1 MRQKSRLYR
10 PVFYLMLMEMA
21 AVSLAALYFDI
32 TFFYTVVA
40 ISLIS
45 LGLTLFYI
53 VRADRE
59 VDRFVA
65 QLGDQISKMQT
76 DTLVSLPMPV
86 MVADD
91 KGELLWYNDC
101 CRTKLFY
108 DGERFGH
115 PISEILGEINGGEA
129 DSFSIEFKD
138 RSYTVYSARGMRDNS
153 KNADVETERAMFI
166 YYLCDDTD
174 LKRDAEQ
181 YWASR
186 PSMLAIMIDSLDEAL
201 QDAKENE
208 RSQLMAQ
215 VEYVIEQF
223 VGDHDGFVI
232 KTDRD
237 RFFAVIEER
246 HMPGIVEKRFA
257 LLDRVRA
264 LSSVD
269 KIPVTLS
276 IGVARNVASYPEGEQ
291 AARQALDM
299 AQGRGG
305 DQAAVKTP
313 NGYDFYGG
321 VSKGIEKRTKVKT
334 RIVATALAELIDSS
348 SNVIIMGH
356 KFADL
361 DSLGAAVGLLRPIRQ
376 MGKHAVI
383 AINRSRNLVKTLIDR
398 LEKNGYENSFL
409 DPFDIMNT
417 ITPNTLLIIVDT
429 HLEHVLESVELYRAC
444 KNVAIIDHHRRMV
457 GYIDNAVIFYH
468 EPYASSAS
476 EMVTELIQYF
486 GDKHRITRAEAE
498 ALLAGIMLD
507 TRNFVIRTGVR
518 TFEAA
523 AYLRRQGADTVE
535 VRKLFSSSMEF
546 YQRRARV
553 VSSAEI
559 YHRCAIATATA
570 MNENIKLV
578 APQAADELLNISDV
592 DASFVLYEYDDG
604 ISISARSMGKMNVQV
619 IMETLGGGGHQTM
632 AATQI
637 PTISMEDARQK
648 LLEAIEEYTQQ
659 NHIA

>member
-1 MRQKSRLYR
+1 MRQKNRLYR
-10 PVFYLMLMEMA
+10 PVFYLLLVA
-21 AVSLAALYFDI
+21 LASVCIAALYFHI
-32 TFFYTVVA
+32 TCFYIVA
-40 ISLIS
+40 SISALS
-45 LGLTLFYI
+45 LGLALVYLL
-53 VRADRE
+53 RADRE
-59 VDRFVA
+59 IDRFVE
-65 QLGDQISKMQT
+65 QIGEDIGKMQA

-86 MVADD
+86 LVADD

-101 CRTKLFY
+101 CREHLFPDCEWY
-108 DGERFGH
+108 GRA
-115 PISEILGEINGGEA
+115 ISEIIGEGRESEN
-129 DSFSIEFKD
+129 SFSLEFKGH
-138 RSYTVYSARGMRDNS
+138 SYTVYSAHNTHGGDDGFVLDSDRS
-153 KNADVETERAMFI
+153 LHV

-174 LKRDAEQ
+174 LKHDASQ
-181 YWASR
+181 YWESR
-186 PSMLAIMIDSLDEAL
+186 PSIFAIMIDSLDEAL

-208 RSQLMAQ
+208 RSQLVAQ
-215 VEYVIEQF
+215 IEYVIEQF
-223 VGDHDGFVI
+223 VSDYNGFVI

-237 RFFAVIEER
+237 RFFAIIEER
-246 HMPGIVEKRFA
+246 HMHRIVEKRFA

-264 LSSVD
+264 LSNVD

-276 IGVARNVASYPEGEQ
+276 IGVARNVESYPEGEQ

-334 RIVATALAELIDSS
+334 RIVATALTELIDSS

-361 DSLGAAVGLLRPIRQ
+361 DCLGAAVGLLRSIHQ
-376 MGKHAVI
+376 MGKPAVV
-383 AINRSRNLVKTLIDR
+383 AINRTRNLVKSLIDR
-398 LEKNGYENSFL
+398 LEKSGYENSFYN
-409 DPFDIMNT
+409 PSDIMDRVVQ
-417 ITPNTLLIIVDT
+417 NTLLIIVDT
-429 HLEHVLESVELYRAC
+429 HLEHVLESSELFRAC

-486 GDKHRITRAEAE
+486 GDKHRITRVEAE

-535 VRKLFSSSMEF
+535 VRKMFSSSMEL

-559 YHRCAIATATA
+559 YHRCALATATLIG
-570 MNENIKLV
+570 EDIKLV

-592 DASFVLYEYDDG
+592 DASFVIYEYDDG

-619 IMETLGGGGHQTM
+619 IMEALGGGGHQTM
-632 AATQI
+632 AATQMQG
-637 PTISMEDARQK
+637 ISMEDARQK
-648 LLEAIEEYTQQ
+648 LLEAIEEYASQ
-659 NHIA
+659 NQGE

>member
-1 MRQKSRLYR
+1 MRQKNRLYR
-10 PVFYLMLMEMA
+10 PVFYLMLFELA
-21 AVSLAALYFDI
+21 AVCLAALYFHI
-32 TFFYTVVA
+32 TYFYVVTA
-40 ISLIS
+40 ISLLT
-45 LGLTLFYI
+45 LGLALMYML
-53 VRADRE
+53 RADRDI
-59 VDRFVA
+59 DRFVA
-65 QLGDQISKMQT
+65 WIGGEIGKMQT

-86 MVADD
+86 LVAND
-91 KGELLWYNDC
+91 KGELLWYNDY
-101 CRTKLFY
+101 CRAHLFS
-108 DGERFGH
+108 DGDRYGVQ
-115 PISEILGEINGGEA
+115 IGDILGETSGES
-129 DSFSIEFKD
+129 DSFPVEFKG
-138 RSYTVYSARGMRDNS
+138 RSYTAYSVRSIRGKGPAQQDEH
-153 KNADVETERAMFI
+153 ALTV

-174 LKRDAEQ
+174 LKRDAAQ

-246 HMPGIVEKRFA
+246 HMPGIVEKRFV

-276 IGVARNVASYPEGEQ
+276 IGVARNVDSYPEGEQ

-334 RIVATALAELIDSS
+334 RIVATALAELIESS

-376 MGKHAVI
+376 MGKPAVI
-383 AINRSRNLVKTLIDR
+383 AINRARNLVGTLLER

-409 DPFDIMNT
+409 NPFDIMDT

-429 HLEHVLESVELYRAC
+429 HLEHVLESSELYRAC

-486 GDKHRITRAEAE
+486 GDRQRITRVEAE

-546 YQRRARV
+546 YQQRSRV

-559 YHRCAIATATA
+559 YHRCAIAAVTA
-570 MNENIKLV
+570 MGENIKLV
-578 APQAADELLNISDV
+578 APQAADELLNISGV

-604 ISISARSMGKMNVQV
+604 ITISARSMGKLNVQV
-619 IMETLGGGGHQTM
+619 IMEALGGGGHQTM

-637 PTISMEDARQK
+637 PAISMEDARQK
-648 LLEAIEEYTQQ
+648 LLEAIEEYSQQ
-659 NHIA
+659 NHIS

>member
-1 MRQKSRLYR
+1 MRQKNRLYR
-10 PVFYLMLMEMA
+10 PVFYLMLFELA
-21 AVSLAALYFDI
+21 AVCLAALYFHI
-32 TFFYTVVA
+32 TCFYVVTA
-40 ISLIS
+40 ISLAT
-45 LGLTLFYI
+45 LGLALLYML
-53 VRADRE
+53 RADRE
-59 VDRFVA
+59 IDRFVTRI
-65 QLGDQISKMQT
+65 GGEIGKMQT

-86 MVADD
+86 LVADD
-91 KGELLWYNDC
+91 KGELLWYNDY
-101 CRTKLFY
+101 CRTHLFP
-108 DGERFGH
+108 DGDRYGVQV
-115 PISEILGEINGGEA
+115 SEIFGEINGED
-129 DSFSIEFKD
+129 DSFSVEFKG
-138 RSYTVYSARGMRDNS
+138 RSYTAYSARSTRGKSPAAQDEH
-153 KNADVETERAMFI
+153 ALTV

-174 LKRDAEQ
+174 LKRDAAQ

-223 VGDHDGFVI
+223 VGDYDGFVV

-246 HMPGIVEKRFA
+246 HMPGIVEKRFV

-276 IGVARNVASYPEGEQ
+276 IGVARNVDSYPEGEQ

-334 RIVATALAELIDSS
+334 RIVATALAELIESS

-376 MGKHAVI
+376 MGKPAVV
-383 AINRSRNLVKTLIDR
+383 AINRTRNLVNTLIER

-409 DPFDIMNT
+409 NPFDIMDT

-429 HLEHVLESVELYRAC
+429 HLEHVLESSELYRAC

-476 EMVTELIQYF
+476 EMVTELIQYL
-486 GDKHRITRAEAE
+486 GDKQRITRVEAE

-546 YQRRARV
+546 YQQRARV

-559 YHRCAIATATA
+559 YHRCAIATAA
-570 MNENIKLV
+570 SAGENIKLV
-578 APQAADELLNISDV
+578 APQAADELLNISGV

-604 ISISARSMGKMNVQV
+604 ITISARSMGKLNVQV
-619 IMETLGGGGHQTM
+619 IMEALGGGGHQTM

-637 PTISMEDARQK
+637 SAISMEDARQK
-648 LLEAIEEYTQQ
+648 LLEAIEEYSQQ
-659 NHIA
+659 NHIS

>member
-1 MRQKSRLYR
+1 MRQKNRLYR
-10 PVFYLMLMEMA
+10 PVFYLMLVELA
-21 AVSLAALYFDI
+21 AVCLAALYFHI
-32 TFFYTVVA
+32 TCFYVVTA
-40 ISLIS
+40 ISLAT
-45 LGLTLFYI
+45 LGLAMLYM

-59 VDRFVA
+59 IDRFVA
-65 QLGDQISKMQT
+65 QIGEEIGKMQS

-86 MVADD
+86 LVADD
-91 KGELLWYNDC
+91 KGELLWYNNY
-101 CRTKLFY
+101 CRTHLFS
-108 DGERFGH
+108 DGDRYGAQVGD
-115 PISEILGEINGGEA
+115 ILGEASEEEER
-129 DSFSIEFKD
+129 FSIEFKG
-138 RSYTVYSARGMRDNS
+138 RSYTVYSVRSLRGKSPAMSD
-153 KNADVETERAMFI
+153 ERALI
-166 YYLCDDTD
+166 VYYLCDDTD
-174 LKRDAEQ
+174 LKRDAAQ

-223 VGDHDGFVI
+223 VGDYDGFVI

-276 IGVARNVASYPEGEQ
+276 IGVARNVDSYPEGEQ

-334 RIVATALAELIDSS
+334 RIVATALAELIESS
-348 SNVIIMGH
+348 SNVILMGH

-376 MGKHAVI
+376 MGKPAVV
-383 AINRSRNLVKTLIDR
+383 AINRTRNLVGTLIER

-409 DPFDIMNT
+409 NPFDLMDT

-429 HLEHVLESVELYRAC
+429 HLEHVLESSELYRAC

-476 EMVTELIQYF
+476 EMVTELIQYI
-486 GDKHRITRAEAE
+486 GDKQRITRVEAE

-535 VRKLFSSSMEF
+535 VRKLFSSSMDF
-546 YQRRARV
+546 YQQRARV

-559 YHRCAIATATA
+559 YHRCAIASAA
-570 MNENIKLV
+570 SIGENIKLI
-578 APQAADELLNISDV
+578 APQAADELLNISGV

-604 ISISARSMGKMNVQV
+604 ITISARSMGKLNVQV
-619 IMETLGGGGHQTM
+619 IMEALGGGGHQTM

-648 LLEAIEEYTQQ
+648 LFEAIEEYAQQ
-659 NHIA
+659 NHLS

>member
-1 MRQKSRLYR
+1 MRQKSKLYR
-10 PVFYLMLMEMA
+10 PVFYLMLLQLV
-21 AVSLAALYFDI
+21 AVGLAALYFHI
-32 TFFYTVVA
+32 TCFYVVTA
-40 ISLIS
+40 ISFVT
-45 LGLTLFYI
+45 LGLGLLYML
-53 VRADRE
+53 RADRE
-59 VDRFVA
+59 IDRFVV
-65 QLGDQISKMQT
+65 QMGERIGKMQS
-76 DTLVSLPMPV
+76 DTLAMLPMPV
-86 MVADD
+86 LVADD
-91 KGELLWYNDC
+91 KGELVWYNDC
-101 CRTKLFY
+101 ARAHLFS
-108 DGERFGH
+108 DGDRYGTQVND
-115 PISEILGEINGGEA
+115 ILGEPKSDSNG
-129 DSFSIEFKD
+129 FSITFKG
-138 RSYTVYSARGMRDNS
+138 RAYTVYSAWSTHDTDPLTPDTHPL
-153 KNADVETERAMFI
+153 AL

-174 LKRDAEQ
+174 LKRDAAQ

-186 PSMLAIMIDSLDEAL
+186 PSMLAIMIDSLDEVL

-208 RSQLMAQ
+208 RSQLTAQ
-215 VEYVIEQF
+215 IEYVIEQF
-223 VGDHDGFVI
+223 VGDYNGFVI

-246 HMPGIVEKRFA
+246 HMSDIVEHRFA

-276 IGVARNVASYPEGEQ
+276 IGVARNVGSYPEGEQ

-305 DQAAVKTP
+305 DQAALKTP

-334 RIVATALAELIDSS
+334 RIVATALAELIESS

-376 MGKHAVI
+376 MGKPAVV
-383 AINRSRNLVKTLIDR
+383 AINPTRNLVGALIDR
-398 LEKNGYENSFL
+398 LEKNGYENAF
-409 DPFDIMNT
+409 MNPPDLMDVV
-417 ITPNTLLIIVDT
+417 TPDTLLIIVDT
-429 HLEHVLESVELYRAC
+429 HLEHVLESPELYRAC

-457 GYIDNAVIFYH
+457 GYIDRAVIFYH
-468 EPYASSAS
+468 EPYASSTS
-476 EMVTELIQYF
+476 EMVTELIQYL
-486 GDKHRITRAEAE
+486 GDRQRITRVEAE

-535 VRKLFSSSMEF
+535 VRRLFSSSMEF
-546 YQRRARV
+546 YQQRARV

-559 YHRCAIATATA
+559 YHRCAIAPAA
-570 MNENIKLV
+570 SMGENIKLI
-578 APQAADELLNISDV
+578 APQAADELLNISGV

-604 ISISARSMGKMNVQV
+604 ITISARSMGKLNVQV
-619 IMETLGGGGHQTM
+619 IMEALGGGGHQTM
-632 AATQI
+632 AATQM
-637 PTISMEDARQK
+637 PAISMEDARQK
-648 LLEAIEEYTQQ
+648 LLEAIEEHAQPQ
-659 NHIA
+659 AG

>member
-1 MRQKSRLYR
+1 MRQKNRLYR
-10 PVFYLMLMEMA
+10 PVFYLMLFELA
-21 AVSLAALYFDI
+21 AVCLAALYFHI
-32 TFFYTVVA
+32 TCFYVVTA
-40 ISLIS
+40 ISLAT
-45 LGLTLFYI
+45 LGLALLYML
-53 VRADRE
+53 RADRE
-59 VDRFVA
+59 IDRFVTRI
-65 QLGDQISKMQT
+65 GGEIGKMQT

-86 MVADD
+86 LVADD
-91 KGELLWYNDC
+91 KGELLWYNDY
-101 CRTKLFY
+101 CRTHLFP
-108 DGERFGH
+108 DGDRYGAQV
-115 PISEILGEINGGEA
+115 SEILGEISGED
-129 DSFSIEFKD
+129 DSFSVEFKG
-138 RSYTVYSARGMRDNS
+138 RSYTAYSVRS
-153 KNADVETERAMFI
+153 TRAKSPAAQDEHALTV

-174 LKRDAEQ
+174 LKRDAAQ

-223 VGDHDGFVI
+223 VGDYDGFVV

-246 HMPGIVEKRFA
+246 HMPGIVEKRFV

-276 IGVARNVASYPEGEQ
+276 IGVARNVDSYPEGEH

-334 RIVATALAELIDSS
+334 RIVATALAELIESS

-376 MGKHAVI
+376 MGKPAVV
-383 AINRSRNLVKTLIDR
+383 AINRTRNLVNTLIER

-409 DPFDIMNT
+409 NPFDIMDT

-429 HLEHVLESVELYRAC
+429 HLEHVLESSELYRAC

-476 EMVTELIQYF
+476 EMVTELIQYL
-486 GDKHRITRAEAE
+486 GDKQRITRVEAE

-546 YQRRARV
+546 YQQRARV

-559 YHRCAIATATA
+559 YHRCAIATAA
-570 MNENIKLV
+570 SAGENIKLV
-578 APQAADELLNISDV
+578 APQAADELLNISGV

-604 ISISARSMGKMNVQV
+604 ITISARSMGKLNVQV
-619 IMETLGGGGHQTM
+619 IMEALGGGGHQTM

-637 PTISMEDARQK
+637 PAISMEDARQK
-648 LLEAIEEYTQQ
+648 LLEAIEEYSQQ
-659 NHIA
+659 NHIS

>member
-1 MRQKSRLYR
+1 MRQKNRLYR
-10 PVFYLMLMEMA
+10 PVFYLMLFELA
-21 AVSLAALYFDI
+21 AVCLAALYFHI
-32 TFFYTVVA
+32 TCFYVVTA
-40 ISLIS
+40 ISLAT
-45 LGLTLFYI
+45 LGLALLYML
-53 VRADRE
+53 RADRE
-59 VDRFVA
+59 IDRFVTRI
-65 QLGDQISKMQT
+65 GGEIGKMQT

-86 MVADD
+86 LVADD
-91 KGELLWYNDC
+91 KGELLWYNDY
-101 CRTKLFY
+101 CRTHLFP
-108 DGERFGH
+108 DGDRYGVQVSGIF
-115 PISEILGEINGGEA
+115 GEINGED
-129 DSFSIEFKD
+129 DSFSVEFKG
-138 RSYTVYSARGMRDNS
+138 RSYTAYSARSTRGKSPAAQDEH
-153 KNADVETERAMFI
+153 ALTV

-174 LKRDAEQ
+174 LKRDAAQ

-223 VGDHDGFVI
+223 VGDYDGFVV

-246 HMPGIVEKRFA
+246 HMPGIVEKRFV

-276 IGVARNVASYPEGEQ
+276 IGVARNVDSYPEGEQ

-334 RIVATALAELIDSS
+334 RIVATALAELIESS

-376 MGKHAVI
+376 MGKPAVV
-383 AINRSRNLVKTLIDR
+383 AINHTRNLVNTLIER
-398 LEKNGYENSFL
+398 LEKNGYENSL
-409 DPFDIMNT
+409 LNPFDIMDT

-429 HLEHVLESVELYRAC
+429 HLEHVLESSELYRAC

-476 EMVTELIQYF
+476 EMVTELIQYL
-486 GDKHRITRAEAE
+486 GDKQRITRVEAE

-546 YQRRARV
+546 YQQRARV

-559 YHRCAIATATA
+559 YHRCAIATAA
-570 MNENIKLV
+570 SAGENIKLV
-578 APQAADELLNISDV
+578 APQAADELLNISGV

-604 ISISARSMGKMNVQV
+604 ITISARSMGKLNVQV
-619 IMETLGGGGHQTM
+619 IMEALGGGGHQTM

-637 PTISMEDARQK
+637 SAISMEDARQK
-648 LLEAIEEYTQQ
+648 LLEAIEEYSQQ
-659 NHIA
+659 NHIS

>member
-1 MRQKSRLYR
+1 MRQKNRLYR
-10 PVFYLMLMEMA
+10 PVFYLMLFELA
-21 AVSLAALYFDI
+21 AVCLAALYFHI
-32 TFFYTVVA
+32 TCFYVVTA
-40 ISLIS
+40 ISLAT
-45 LGLTLFYI
+45 LGLALLYML
-53 VRADRE
+53 RADRE
-59 VDRFVA
+59 IDRFVA
-65 QLGDQISKMQT
+65 QIGEEIGKMQS

-86 MVADD
+86 LVAND
-91 KGELLWYNDC
+91 KGELLWYNNY
-101 CRTKLFY
+101 CRTHLFS
-108 DGERFGH
+108 DGDRYGAQ
-115 PISEILGEINGGEA
+115 ISSILGETGDEEEG
-129 DSFSIEFKD
+129 FSIEFKG
-138 RSYTVYSARGMRDNS
+138 RSYTVYSVRSLHGKSPAASD
-153 KNADVETERAMFI
+153 ERALI
-166 YYLCDDTD
+166 VYYLCDDTD
-174 LKRDAEQ
+174 LKRDAAQ

-223 VGDHDGFVI
+223 VGDYDGFVI

-246 HMPGIVEKRFA
+246 HMPGIVERRFA

-276 IGVARNVASYPEGEQ
+276 IGVARNVDSYPEGEQ

-334 RIVATALAELIDSS
+334 RIVATALAELIESS
-348 SNVIIMGH
+348 SNVILMGH

-376 MGKHAVI
+376 MGKPAVV
-383 AINRSRNLVKTLIDR
+383 AINRTRNLVGTLIER

-409 DPFDIMNT
+409 NPFDLMDT

-429 HLEHVLESVELYRAC
+429 HLEHVLESSELYRAC

-476 EMVTELIQYF
+476 EMVTELIQYI
-486 GDKHRITRAEAE
+486 GDKQRITRVEAE

-535 VRKLFSSSMEF
+535 VRKLFSSSMDF
-546 YQRRARV
+546 YQQRARV

-559 YHRCAIATATA
+559 YHRCAIASAA
-570 MNENIKLV
+570 SIGENIKLI
-578 APQAADELLNISDV
+578 APQAADELLNISGV

-604 ISISARSMGKMNVQV
+604 ITISARSMGKLNVQV
-619 IMETLGGGGHQTM
+619 IMEALGGGGHQTM

-637 PTISMEDARQK
+637 PSISMEDARQK
-648 LLEAIEEYTQQ
+648 LFETIEEYAQQ
-659 NHIA
+659 NHIS

>member
-1 MRQKSRLYR
+1 MRQKNRLYR
-10 PVFYLMLMEMA
+10 PVFYLMLFELV
-21 AVSLAALYFDI
+21 AVCLAALYFHI
-32 TFFYTVVA
+32 TYFYAVLF
-40 ISLIS
+40 ISFVT
-45 LGLTLFYI
+45 LGLALLYML
-53 VRADRE
+53 RADRE

-65 QLGDQISKMQT
+65 QIGEEISKMQT
-76 DTLVSLPMPV
+76 DTLVSLPISV
-86 MVADD
+86 LVADD
-91 KGELLWYNDC
+91 KGEILWYNDY
-101 CRTKLFY
+101 CRAHLFAGGDRY
-108 DGERFGH
+108 GR
-115 PISEILGEINGGEA
+115 PVREILGETSGEE
-129 DSFSIEFKD
+129 DGFSIEFND
-138 RSYTVYSARGMRDNS
+138 RSYTVYSACSTHDS
-153 KNADVETERAMFI
+153 SQTEEGARALVV

-174 LKRDAEQ
+174 LKRDASL

-186 PSMLAIMIDSLDEAL
+186 PSMMAIMIDSLDEAL

-223 VGDHDGFVI
+223 VGDYDGFVI

-276 IGVARNVASYPEGEQ
+276 IGVARNVDSYPEGEQ

-313 NGYDFYGG
+313 SGYDFYGG

-334 RIVATALAELIDSS
+334 RIVATALAELIESS

-376 MGKHAVI
+376 MGKPAVI
-383 AINRSRNLVKTLIDR
+383 AINRTRNLVNTLIER

-409 DPFDIMNT
+409 NPFDIMDT

-429 HLEHVLESVELYRAC
+429 HLEHVLESSELYRAC

-468 EPYASSAS
+468 EPYASSTS

-546 YQRRARV
+546 YQQRSRV
-553 VSSAEI
+553 VSSAEL
-559 YHRCAIATATA
+559 YHRCAIATAPS
-570 MNENIKLV
+570 MGENIKLV

-619 IMETLGGGGHQTM
+619 VMEALGGGGHQTM

-637 PTISMEDARQK
+637 PAISMEDARQK

-659 NHIA
+659 NHIS